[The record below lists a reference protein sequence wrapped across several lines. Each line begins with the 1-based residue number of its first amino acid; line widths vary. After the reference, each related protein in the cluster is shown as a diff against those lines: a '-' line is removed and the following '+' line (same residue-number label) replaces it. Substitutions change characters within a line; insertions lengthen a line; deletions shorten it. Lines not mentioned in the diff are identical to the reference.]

1 MQPDLVLNEEQR
13 KERFSESLNRKKLR
27 TEHASV
33 ACLPSSKPIAT
44 VAPFLESSIPRMSIF
59 PIVPQGSET
68 MEKDSKLES
77 LVTSE
82 YLGVNGYKPSGVPEK
97 VSVIIRGPTTNGR
110 RTIHYDENDTLE
122 NNNTVNGNDEEQCNK
137 NITSEP
143 PLKYITSLEDGQN
156 LEMSEETKIPKMI
169 FPQNHNQIPQEDF
182 ICETMET
189 FFENTNDVYIDINF
203 AELTDDIESPSPSK
217 FQHENLG
224 TEDNMEY
231 EATSNSSS
239 KHQQSSDT
247 SEDIEETTIIL
258 KYVHKKSGQMELKK
272 QKYSESNSDSPFSLK
287 ENQSIENR

>member
-1 MQPDLVLNEEQR
+1 MQPDLVLTEEQR
-13 KERFSESLNRKKLR
+13 KERFSESLNRKKMK
-27 TEHASV
+27 TEYASSV
-33 ACLPSSKPIAT
+33 CLPTSKPIET
-44 VAPFLESSIPRMSIF
+44 VSPFLNSSIPRMSSF
-59 PIVPQGSET
+59 PIIPQG
-68 MEKDSKLES
+68 SKLES
-77 LVTSE
+77 LGTNE
-82 YLGVNGYKPSGVPEK
+82 HLGVKHYKQSAVPEK
-97 VSVIIRGPTTNGR
+97 VSVIVRGPTVNNR
-110 RTIHYDENDTLE
+110 VTIHYDGNDTFE
-122 NNNTVNGNDEEQCNK
+122 NNNTGNGNDVEQCNK
-137 NITSEP
+137 NVTSEP
-143 PLKYITSLEDGQN
+143 PLKYSTSLEDGQN